1 MNTVYANG
9 AGPSFLLIHL
19 LADGCIV
26 GLSVVMFAA
35 GAPQSAL
42 HVLNMQL
49 MTIVTTSHAQFD
61 DFVLHFMH
69 GFVFES

>member
-49 MTIVTTSHAQFD
+49 MTIITTSLAQFD

-69 GFVFES
+69 AFVFAL

>member
-9 AGPSFLLIHL
+9 AGPSFLLIL
-19 LADGCIV
+19 LFADGCIV

-35 GAPQSAL
+35 GALQNAL

-49 MTIVTTSHAQFD
+49 MTTVTTSLAQ
-61 DFVLHFMH
+61 LI
-69 GFVFES
+69 